1 MNGGF
6 SSSVQPT
13 GRIRGMIPRSAVGT
27 FKDLASGSRVT
38 VEIGAGTGVICGAL
52 FRARCDVIAFELCTD
67 SVGHIRRS
75 LPGVDCVQAHP
86 RELPLRPE
94 AVDLVIVNEMSGA
107 RDSLRSIR
115 DELRRVLSAQG
126 LVAQVDRIEGDIEG
140 DDETDPTSESGD
152 DDDSG
157 VWELVESHRFDGDG
171 TYVALAIR
179 IWRVR
184 DEMRRT

>member
-1 MNGGF
+1 
-6 SSSVQPT
+6 
-13 GRIRGMIPRSAVGT
+13 MIPRSAVGT
-27 FKDLASGSRVT
+27 LKDLASGSRVT

-75 LPGVDCVQAHP
+75 LPGIDCVQAHP

-94 AVDLVIVNEMSGA
+94 AVDLAIVNEMSGA

-126 LVAQVDRIEGDIEG
+126 LVAQVARIEGDIE
-140 DDETDPTSESGD
+140 GD